1 MKPTEGTSRLQFQY
15 ASPFHTVGAFLQREK
30 MPWKR
35 RCAYLFSDSGRQ
47 CAARTVSQGTAIG
60 HHRCTVMGELQSR
73 GGGRRDCSPGTG
85 PGAWR
90 SRPSPGKS
98 IQTCA
103 ALS

>member
-15 ASPFHTVGAFLQREK
+15 ASPFRTVGAFLQR
-30 MPWKR
+30 
-35 RCAYLFSDSGRQ
+35 AYLFSDSGRQ

-73 GGGRRDCSPGTG
+73 GGGRCDCSPGTG
-85 PGAWR
+85 PGAWT